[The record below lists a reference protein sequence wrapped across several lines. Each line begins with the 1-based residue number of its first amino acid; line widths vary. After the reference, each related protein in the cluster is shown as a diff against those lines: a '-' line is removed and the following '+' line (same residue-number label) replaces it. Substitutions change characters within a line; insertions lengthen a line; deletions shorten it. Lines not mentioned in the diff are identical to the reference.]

1 MTTAI
6 DRQSILFTAGHE
18 TSFPLPDNHAVTV
31 APLLRHEDGHRADV
45 FFLTIPA
52 GAAVPRESH
61 PFSETLVPVAGALV
75 CSVEAAEPVTVVP
88 GQVFHIPADHVHRV
102 ENRDTQ
108 PAIAAMLIGV

>member
-6 DRQSILFTAGHE
+6 DRPSILFTAGQE
-18 TSFPLPDNHAVTV
+18 TSFPLPDSPAVTV

-45 FFLTIPA
+45 FFLTVPP
-52 GAAVPRESH
+52 GAEVPSESH
-61 PFSETLVPVAGALV
+61 PFSETLVPVVGALV
-75 CSVEAAEPVTVVP
+75 CSVQGAEPATIRP
-88 GQVFHIPADHVHRV
+88 GQVIHIPADQVHHV